1 MVSRP
6 VPSGWD
12 GVGNGSEYA
21 IHEAILMY
29 ISKNPASLLLCFHSL
44 A

>member
-12 GVGNGSEYA
+12 GVGNSSEYA
-21 IHEAILMY
+21 IHEAILGG
-29 ISKNPASLLLCFHSL
+29 NVH
-44 A
+44 